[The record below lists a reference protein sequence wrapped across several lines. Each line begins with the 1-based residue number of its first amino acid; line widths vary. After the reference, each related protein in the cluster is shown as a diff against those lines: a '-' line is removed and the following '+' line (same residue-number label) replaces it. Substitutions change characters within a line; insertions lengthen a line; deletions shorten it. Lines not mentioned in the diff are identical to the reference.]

1 MTSEGSNGSPREHDE
16 VRVLGIPG
24 SLRSASYNRA
34 LLSAAEELAPG
45 GVEIDVFEL
54 HDLPPFD
61 ADVEAEGDP
70 EPVAA
75 LKEAIKGADAL
86 LIASPEYN
94 RGTPG
99 VLKNAIDWASRPPLA
114 SPLTGKPVAVMGA
127 STGMSGTKHAQDQL
141 RQALSFPR
149 AYVVE
154 GGELRVPEAFLKMEE
169 GGPVTDDDT
178 KAGIVRVIETL
189 AVAAGHREPVANLA

>member
-1 MTSEGSNGSPREHDE
+1 MSARNGDNAGRRDVH
-16 VRVLGIPG
+16 VLGIPG
-24 SLRSASYNRA
+24 SLRSASYNAA
-34 LLSAAEELAPG
+34 LLRAAQEIAPEAMQIETFDLH
-45 GVEIDVFEL
+45 EI
-54 HDLPPFD
+54 PPYD

-70 EPVAA
+70 EPVVA
-75 LKEAIKGADAL
+75 LKQAIEEADAL

-114 SPLTGKPVAVMGA
+114 SPLAGKPVAVMGA
-127 STGMSGTKHAQDQL
+127 TTGMSGTKYAQEQL

-154 GGELRVPEAFLKMEE
+154 GGELRVPEAFLKIED
-169 GGPVTDDDT
+169 GSVTDPKTRDGIAAVLEALAAAVT
-178 KAGIVRVIETL
+178 KAAPAVRV
-189 AVAAGHREPVANLA
+189 A

>member
-1 MTSEGSNGSPREHDE
+1 MEGTNGSWGVRHGM
-16 VRVLGIPG
+16 RVLGIPG

-34 LLSAAEELAPG
+34 LLSAAQELAPDG
-45 GVEIDVFEL
+45 MDVGVFEL
-54 HDLPPFD
+54 HDIPPFD
-61 ADVEAEGDP
+61 ADVEADGDP

-75 LKEAIKGADAL
+75 LKSEIGAADGL

-114 SPLTGKPVAVMGA
+114 SPLSGKPVALMGA
-127 STGMSGTKHAQDQL
+127 STGLSGTRHAQEQL
-141 RQALSFPR
+141 RQALAFPR

-154 GGELRVPEAFLKMEE
+154 GGELRVPEAFFKMEE
-169 GGPVTDDDT
+169 GGPVTDPET
-178 KAGIVRVIETL
+178 RKGIVQVLEALAAAVGEREP
-189 AVAAGHREPVANLA
+189 AVARR